1 LVYRILLKQNERDC
15 CGCVH
20 MIILTGKMKVKRIG
34 MLVFNIIKFGE
45 NKVIWP
51 VILAMTRYFTCIY

>member
-1 LVYRILLKQNERDC
+1 
-15 CGCVH
+15 

-45 NKVIWP
+45 NKVIF
-51 VILAMTRYFTCIY
+51 R